1 MLLSIPS
8 YIRTSVIEKKNP
20 TVWSMVEAVAGGGRS
35 AGGADASVEVTNDV
49 SQKERMQRPRR
60 SLALNYWASLSFV
73 KLYLAPF

>member
-1 MLLSIPS
+1 MCE
-8 YIRTSVIEKKNP
+8 R
-20 TVWSMVEAVAGGGRS
+20 GGCRRRQHC
-35 AGGADASVEVTNDV
+35 DASVEVTNDV